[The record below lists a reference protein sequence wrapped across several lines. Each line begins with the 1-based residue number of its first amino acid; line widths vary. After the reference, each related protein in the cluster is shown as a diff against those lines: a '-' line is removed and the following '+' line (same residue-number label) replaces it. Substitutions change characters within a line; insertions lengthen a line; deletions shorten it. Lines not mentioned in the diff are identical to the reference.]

1 MRPLLACPEQ
11 QRIDIRQS
19 RFAAAISK
27 AEVFLRG
34 DCELRGILRGCQKR
48 ARMRAF
54 DARSTSRSNS
64 TAAQRYSIAIIF
76 PSVYPS
82 ISLGVVRGAGLE
94 PVTIPYP
101 VSRERF
107 CLTGIMAP
115 MPPLV
120 SS

>member
-11 QRIDIRQS
+11 RRIDIRQS

-27 AEVFLRG
+27 AEVYLRG

-64 TAAQRYSIAIIF
+64 TAAQRYLAHIGGFIA
-76 PSVYPS
+76 
-82 ISLGVVRGAGLE
+82 GVILAGPLRPPRRGQWPRDIDQGI
-94 PVTIPYP
+94 PVFAL
-101 VSRERF
+101 S
-107 CLTGIMAP
+107 GI
-115 MPPLV
+115 V
-120 SS
+120 

>member
-1 MRPLLACPEQ
+1 MRGRHREA
-11 QRIDIRQS
+11 
-19 RFAAAISK
+19 
-27 AEVFLRG
+27 
-34 DCELRGILRGCQKR
+34 
-48 ARMRAF
+48 
-54 DARSTSRSNS
+54 NS

-107 CLTGIMAP
+107 CLTGMG
-115 MPPLV
+115 LLRFLLT
-120 SS
+120 SK